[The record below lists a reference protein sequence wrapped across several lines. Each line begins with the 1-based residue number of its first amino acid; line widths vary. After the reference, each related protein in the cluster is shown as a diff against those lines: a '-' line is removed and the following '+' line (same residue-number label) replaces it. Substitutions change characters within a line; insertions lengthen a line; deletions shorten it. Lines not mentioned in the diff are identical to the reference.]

1 MRTRGLIALMV
12 VIPAGAVLAGGDDH
26 SPAFRGPNGSGYYQ
40 GVAATSWSEAGKTG
54 VLWKARLDLPGWSSP
69 VVWDDKV
76 VVTAADPDKRL
87 VYCFSAATGKLAWK
101 TEIQP
106 PANPPRNYVIDT
118 MSSHWDTLLHAGAT
132 PVTNGKQVFALFSN
146 GQLVALDLI
155 TGKPLWNILAGDSSG
170 NKYGLDNSL
179 LVNGSSVIAVFQSD
193 PERFIAAYDSATG
206 KQEWKTPRESS
217 SWASPILART
227 PSGRLLVVLP
237 ADPDVTAWDA
247 RTGAKVWST
256 RVLGERPAYCM
267 GPSPVADGERV
278 YVNCENNGIFA
289 LDLEKGSL
297 AWALKE
303 LPDGSPFSAF
313 CSMTTD
319 GRRLYQ
325 FEQSVLTVIEAKSGK
340 VLAQKNIDH
349 NSCEASPLVVG
360 DTLYLVGS
368 SAILV
373 FKTGDSPEKV
383 GEGTLTETVE
393 ATPAF
398 SRGRLFIRTAGALYG
413 VGP

>member
-1 MRTRGLIALMV
+1 MRIRFIVTLVVCALARM
-12 VIPAGAVLAGGDDH
+12 AVAIGDDN
-26 SPAFRGPNGSGYYQ
+26 SPGFRGPGGIGLYR
-40 GVAATSWSEAGKTG
+40 GVAPITWNEAGKTG
-54 VLWKARLDLPGWSSP
+54 VSWKAKLDLPGWSSP
-69 VVWDDKV
+69 VVWGDKV

-101 TEIQP
+101 TEIP
-106 PANPPRNYVIDT
+106 PPGGPPRNYVIDS

-146 GQLVALDLI
+146 GQLVALDLA
-155 TGKPLWNILAGDSSG
+155 TGKQLWSIVAGDPSG

-193 PERFIAAYDSATG
+193 PERFIASYDGATG

-217 SWASPILART
+217 SWASPILVKTA
-227 PSGRLLVVLP
+227 SGKMLVVLP

-247 RTGAKVWST
+247 RTGAQSWST
-256 RVLGERPAYCM
+256 RILNEHPSYCM
-267 GPSPVADGERV
+267 GPSPVTDGERV
-278 YVNCENNGIFA
+278 FVNCENNGIFA
-289 LDLEKGSL
+289 LDLEKGSVV
-297 AWALKE
+297 WDLKS

-313 CSMTTD
+313 SSMTTD

-325 FEQSVLTVIEAKSGK
+325 FEQSVLTVIETKSGK
-340 VLAQKNIDH
+340 VLAQKNIDQ
-349 NSCEASPLVVG
+349 NSCEASPLVIG
-360 DTLYLVGS
+360 DKLYLVCS

-373 FKTGDSPEKV
+373 FKTGDSPDKI
-383 GEGTLTETVE
+383 GEGLLTETIE

-398 SRGRLFIRTAGALYG
+398 AGGRLFIRTAGALYG
-413 VGP
+413 IGP

>member
-1 MRTRGLIALMV
+1 MRIQAWVTLTVCILARGT
-12 VIPAGAVLAGGDDH
+12 LATGNDH
-26 SPAFRGPNGSGYYQ
+26 SPAFRGANGSGRYQ

-54 VLWKARLDLPGWSSP
+54 VLWKVRLDLPGWSSP
-69 VVWDDKV
+69 VVWGDKV

-87 VYCFSAATGKLAWK
+87 VYCFHAATGKLEWK
-101 TEIQP
+101 TEITP
-106 PANPPRNYVIDT
+106 PAGPARHYVIDS
-118 MSSHWDTLLHAGAT
+118 MSSRWDTLLHAGAT
-132 PVTNGKQVFALFSN
+132 PATNGKQVFALFSN
-146 GQLVALDLI
+146 GQLVALDLT

-193 PERFIAAYDSATG
+193 PERFIASYAATTG
-206 KQEWKTPRESS
+206 KQEWKTPRDSS
-217 SWASPILART
+217 SWASPVLARA

-247 RTGAKVWST
+247 GTGAKVWST
-256 RVLGERPAYCM
+256 KVLGEHPSYCM
-267 GPSPVADGERV
+267 GPSPVTDGERV
-278 YVNCENNGIFA
+278 FVNCENNGIFA

-313 CSMTTD
+313 SSMTTD

-325 FEQSVLTVIEAKSGK
+325 FEQSILTVIESRSGK
-340 VLAQKNIDH
+340 VLAQKNIDL
-349 NSCEASPLVVG
+349 NSCEASPLVIG
-360 DTLYLVGS
+360 DKLYIVC
-368 SAILV
+368 SAAVLV
-373 FKTGDSPEKV
+373 FKTGDSPEKI

-398 SRGRLFIRTAGALYG
+398 AGGRLFIRTAGTLYG
-413 VGP
+413 IGP

>member
-26 SPAFRGPNGSGYYQ
+26 SPAFRGPNGSGCYQ

-54 VLWKARLDLPGWSSP
+54 VLWKAKLDLPGWSSP
-69 VVWDDKV
+69 VVWGDKV
-76 VVTAADPDKRL
+76 VVTAANPDKRQ

-101 TEIQP
+101 TDIP
-106 PANPPRNYVIDT
+106 PPGGPPRNYVIDS

-146 GQLVALDLI
+146 GQLVALELA
-155 TGKPLWNILAGDSSG
+155 TGKQLWSLVAGDPSG

-179 LVNGSSVIAVFQSD
+179 LVHGTSVIAVFQSD
-193 PERFIAAYDSATG
+193 PERFIASYDGATG

-217 SWASPILART
+217 SWASPLLART
-227 PSGRLLVVLP
+227 ASGKMLVVLP

-247 RTGAKVWST
+247 QTGTRVWST
-256 RVLGERPAYCM
+256 RILNERPSYCM
-267 GPSPVADGERV
+267 GPSPVTDGERV
-278 YVNCENNGIFA
+278 FVNCENNGIFA
-289 LDLEKGSL
+289 LDLEKGSVV
-297 AWALKE
+297 WDLKS

-325 FEQSVLTVIEAKSGK
+325 FEQSILTVVEAKTGK
-340 VLAQKNIDH
+340 VLAQKNIDQ
-349 NSCEASPLVVG
+349 NSCEASPLVIG
-360 DTLYLVGS
+360 DKLYLVGS
-368 SAILV
+368 AAILV
-373 FKTGDSPEKV
+373 FKTGDSPEKT
-383 GEGTLTETVE
+383 GEGIVTETIE

-398 SRGRLFIRTAGALYG
+398 AGGRLFIRTAGALYG
-413 VGP
+413 IGP